1 MFSSN
6 RAAMRRA
13 FIDAWGKFRGN
24 APLEPLER
32 LIAEVV
38 RQHPEYHK
46 LLEHPEQVLDK
57 DYLPEAGETNPF
69 LHLSMHLGVQEQVG
83 TDRPPGI
90 RAVYER
96 LVTGAGDAHEAEHRM
111 MECLGRVLWEAQR
124 QNTAPD
130 DQAYLECLRGLT

>member
-6 RAAMRRA
+6 RAAMRGA
-13 FIDAWGKFRGN
+13 FMDAWRKFRRS

-46 LLEHPEQVLDK
+46 LLEKPEQVLDK

-69 LHLSMHLGVQEQVG
+69 LHMGMHLSLQEQIG

-90 RAVYER
+90 RALYER
-96 LVTGAGDAHEAEHRM
+96 LVLRSSDAHESEHRM

-124 QNTAPD
+124 QNRMPD
-130 DQAYLECLRGLT
+130 DQAYLECVRRLT